1 MYLSYNEFVCTLS
14 KVTSATSVTG
24 QKYYDIHIIDN
35 LICGKRGIGTSF
47 QIKLAKLYN
56 AYIDLP
62 IINTPTLKPYVGGVQ
77 SPALAILV
85 EANLVK
91 TPASDDF
98 VLNDREKGELIK
110 PIVDNEN
117 STKVK
122 SKSNNKKFYVIV
134 LLCIVLGLLI
144 KFSSKPSLDAIGS
157 MEELIPNKE
166 YIIQQ
171 NTIATYDKESNALLT
186 QYSVDQN
193 DMGVT
198 QMLLDGRAKMI
209 PAGRR
214 ARFIKII
221 QGNAVVHIEGEAFN
235 MIIPTSALIP
245 E

>member
-1 MYLSYNEFVCTLS
+1 M
-14 KVTSATSVTG
+14 
-24 QKYYDIHIIDN
+24 
-35 LICGKRGIGTSF
+35 
-47 QIKLAKLYN
+47 
-56 AYIDLP
+56 
-62 IINTPTLKPYVGGVQ
+62 Q

-117 STKVK
+117 LTKVK

>member
-1 MYLSYNEFVCTLS
+1 M
-14 KVTSATSVTG
+14 
-24 QKYYDIHIIDN
+24 
-35 LICGKRGIGTSF
+35 
-47 QIKLAKLYN
+47 
-56 AYIDLP
+56 
-62 IINTPTLKPYVGGVQ
+62 
-77 SPALAILV
+77 
-85 EANLVK
+85 
-91 TPASDDF
+91 
-98 VLNDREKGELIK
+98 LNDREKGELIK

-198 QMLLDGRAKMI
+198 QMLLDGRAK
-209 PAGRR
+209 
-214 ARFIKII
+214 
-221 QGNAVVHIEGEAFN
+221 
-235 MIIPTSALIP
+235 
-245 E
+245 

>member
-1 MYLSYNEFVCTLS
+1 MV
-14 KVTSATSVTG
+14 
-24 QKYYDIHIIDN
+24 
-35 LICGKRGIGTSF
+35 
-47 QIKLAKLYN
+47 AKPLCPLYKN
-56 AYIDLP
+56 I
-62 IINTPTLKPYVGGVQ
+62 
-77 SPALAILV
+77 
-85 EANLVK
+85 
-91 TPASDDF
+91 
-98 VLNDREKGELIK
+98 IK
-110 PIVDNEN
+110 P
-117 STKVK
+117 
-122 SKSNNKKFYVIV
+122 
-134 LLCIVLGLLI
+134 
-144 KFSSKPSLDAIGS
+144 LDRARYP
-157 MEELIPNKE
+157 ELR

>member
-1 MYLSYNEFVCTLS
+1 M
-14 KVTSATSVTG
+14 
-24 QKYYDIHIIDN
+24 
-35 LICGKRGIGTSF
+35 
-47 QIKLAKLYN
+47 
-56 AYIDLP
+56 
-62 IINTPTLKPYVGGVQ
+62 Q

-221 QGNAVVHIEGEAFN
+221 RGNAVVHIEGEAFN
-235 MIIPTSALIP
+235 MIIPTSALVP